1 MFKNILIPTDG
12 SPLSQKAVVQG
23 VALAKSVG
31 AKVTAF
37 FAAPPA
43 TPIVYRNNL
52 PVGYTTPG
60 EHEQIIKKTAARYL
74 EFVERAAKK
83 ARVPCETVHVTSD
96 YPEDDILKIARTKKC
111 DLIVMATHG
120 RRGLGHVILGSV
132 TERVLREAP
141 CPVLVVRPPAP
152 AAKQTKARLKR
163 AKK

>member
-60 EHEQIIKKTAARYL
+60 EHEQMIKKTAAQYL

-83 ARVPCETVHVTSD
+83 ARVPCETVDVTSD

-120 RRGLGHVILGSV
+120 QGGMRGVFIGSV
-132 TERVLREAP
+132 TQKVLNKSKIPVMVLR
-141 CPVLVVRPPAP
+141 
-152 AAKQTKARLKR
+152 
-163 AKK
+163 

>member
-43 TPIVYRNNL
+43 TPIVYRDHL
-52 PVGYTTPG
+52 PVGYATPG
-60 EHEQIIKKTAARYL
+60 EREEMIRKTAAKYL
-74 EFVERAAKK
+74 GFVERAAKK
-83 ARVPCETVHVTSD
+83 AGISCESVHVTSD
-96 YPEDDILKIARTKKC
+96 YPEEGILKVAQKKKC

-120 RRGLGHVILGSV
+120 QGGLRGMFIGSV
-132 TERVLREAP
+132 TQKVLNQAKI
-141 CPVLVVRPPAP
+141 PVMVFR
-152 AAKQTKARLKR
+152 
-163 AKK
+163 

>member
-52 PVGYTTPG
+52 PVGYATTE
-60 EHEQIIKKTAARYL
+60 EHQRMIEKTAARYL

-83 ARVPCETVHVTSD
+83 ERVPCETVLVTSD
-96 YPEDDILKIARTKKC
+96 YPEDDILKIAQKKKC

-120 RRGLGHVILGSV
+120 RGGMRGVFIGSV
-132 TERVLREAP
+132 TQKVLNRSKIPVMVLR
-141 CPVLVVRPPAP
+141 
-152 AAKQTKARLKR
+152 
-163 AKK
+163 

>member
-52 PVGYTTPG
+52 PVGYATPG
-60 EHEQIIKKTAARYL
+60 EHDQMIKKTAVKHL

-83 ARVPCETVHVTSD
+83 ARVSYEAIHVTSD
-96 YPEDDILKIARTKKC
+96 YPEEDILKVAQKKKC

-120 RRGLGHVILGSV
+120 QGGLRGMFIGSV
-132 TERVLREAP
+132 TQKVLNQVKI
-141 CPVLVVRPPAP
+141 PVMVFR
-152 AAKQTKARLKR
+152 
-163 AKK
+163 

>member
-43 TPIVYRNNL
+43 TPIVYRDHL
-52 PVGYTTPG
+52 PVGYATPG
-60 EHEQIIKKTAARYL
+60 EHEEMIKKTAAQYL

-96 YPEDDILKIARTKKC
+96 YPEEGILKVAQKKKC

-120 RRGLGHVILGSV
+120 QGGLRGMFIGSV
-132 TERVLREAP
+132 TQKVLNQAKI
-141 CPVLVVRPPAP
+141 PVMVFR
-152 AAKQTKARLKR
+152 
-163 AKK
+163 

>member
-43 TPIVYRNNL
+43 TPIVYRDHL
-52 PVGYTTPG
+52 PVGYATPG
-60 EHEQIIKKTAARYL
+60 EHEEMIRKTAAKYL
-74 EFVERAAKK
+74 GFVERAAKK
-83 ARVPCETVHVTSD
+83 AGISCVSVHVTSD
-96 YPEDDILKIARTKKC
+96 YPEEGILKVAQKKKC

-120 RRGLGHVILGSV
+120 QGGLRGMFIGSV
-132 TERVLREAP
+132 TQKVLNQAKI
-141 CPVLVVRPPAP
+141 PVMVFR
-152 AAKQTKARLKR
+152 
-163 AKK
+163 

>member
-43 TPIVYRNNL
+43 TPIVYRDHL
-52 PVGYTTPG
+52 PVGYATPG
-60 EHEQIIKKTAARYL
+60 EHEEMIRKTAAKYL
-74 EFVERAAKK
+74 GVVERAAKK
-83 ARVPCETVHVTSD
+83 AGISCESVHVTSD
-96 YPEDDILKIARTKKC
+96 YPEEGIRKVAQKKKC

-120 RRGLGHVILGSV
+120 QGGLRGMLIGSV
-132 TERVLREAP
+132 TQKVLNQAKI
-141 CPVLVVRPPAP
+141 PVMVFR
-152 AAKQTKARLKR
+152 
-163 AKK
+163 